1 MLCKDV
7 RLARVGTMVYRANE
21 LKTADGSQLFEGDA
35 SGLVHIERDEDVVFS
50 QQTMD
55 SFVGKSITIKH
66 PDKIVDT
73 KSHRSLSHGHVLNTR
88 RGSGNLADF
97 LVGDILVTTDE
108 GIAALDSMREVSC
121 GYDAD
126 YEKISPNRGRQ
137 TKIVGNH
144 LALVERGRCGPNCY
158 VGDQDMS
165 VEEESEM
172 TAKPEGGLSFIK
184 KLLGASTND
193 EAAALIAAEEARQN
207 QAATNDAIAAL
218 TKQVGEMAAQIAALT
233 ADEDDKGDDDGE
245 DDKEDKAETKDAAIT
260 FDAATQPAVQSRVAS
275 AAEKL
280 VPGHTV
286 PALTTDAAVCEC
298 QREVLAKA
306 YSTDAGKKAI
316 DAVLG
321 GVAFDASAMSSDMLG
336 ATFYGASHIAGLGN
350 NAQTAAMLASQ
361 AGNGSEF
368 LNAAARSEAA
378 QKASAERWAKRRE
391 ERDRQFH

>member
-7 RLARVGTMVYRANE
+7 RLARVGTMVYRASE

-35 SGLVHIERDEDVVFS
+35 SGIVHIERDADVVFS

-66 PDKIVDT
+66 PEKIVDT
-73 KSHRSLSHGHVLNTR
+73 KSHRDLSHGHVLNTR
-88 RGSGNLADF
+88 RGSGNLSDF

-108 GIAALDSMREVSC
+108 GIAALDSLREVSC

-165 VEEESEM
+165 VEEESDM
-172 TAKPEGGLSFIK
+172 TTKADGLSFIK

-193 EAAALIAAEEARQN
+193 EAAKMIADEEARQA
-207 QAATNDAIAAL
+207 QVATADAIAAL

-233 ADEDDKGDDDGE
+233 AD
-245 DDKEDKAETKDAAIT
+245 KEDEEDEEEEEGEKAETKDAAIT
-260 FDAATQPAVQSRVAS
+260 FDAATQPLVQTRVAS

-298 QREVLAKA
+298 QRDVLTKA
-306 YSTDAGKKAI
+306 YATDAGKKAI

-321 GVAFDASAMSSDMLG
+321 GVAFDAATMTSDMLG

-350 NAQTAAMLASQ
+350 NAAIAATLAGH
-361 AGNGSEF
+361 AGSEF
-368 LNAAARSEAA
+368 MNSANRSEAA
-378 QKASAERWAKRRE
+378 QKASNEKWAKRRE
-391 ERDRQFH
+391 ERDRHIH